1 MKTQSKR
8 RPFNR
13 SRLIRSTMIY
23 LGAAGFVLWILFPI
37 WYTISSSFTKPSK
50 IGVHPTPFWPAS
62 PTLNNYRRILGI
74 SMQDENCANGVD
86 IRNCQSSPSNV
97 SVNKIFDTMLHS
109 FYVGSLVVLFTLI
122 ISTIAAYS
130 LSRYRFIGSNF
141 FLNFT
146 ILSRIVPGLVLVAP
160 IFIFLRVLNLLNT
173 PWALVISYTS
183 FTLPLAIIILKN
195 YFDQISI
202 DLDEAAALDGAS
214 RMQTLILIIMPVA
227 VPGLIATSVLVFLES
242 WSEFFFALVLTDSY
256 TIPPLLAGFMA
267 MQTFNWTLLSAAT
280 VIAIIPPVL
289 LTMVFQKFIVT
300 ALASGTGK

>member
-1 MKTQSKR
+1 MKSTVRR
-8 RPFNR
+8 RPLNR
-13 SRLIRSTMIY
+13 SRIIRNTMIY
-23 LGAAGFVLWILFPI
+23 SSATGFVLWILFPI
-37 WYTISSSFTKPSK
+37 WYTISSSFTKPSQ
-50 IGVHPTPFWPAS
+50 IGVHPTPFWPAN
-62 PTLNNYRRILGI
+62 PTLNNYRIVLGI
-74 SMQDENCANGVD
+74 PIKDENCVPGVD
-86 IRNCQSSPSNV
+86 ITECQSVASNV
-97 SVNKIFDTMLHS
+97 SVNKLVETMAHS
-109 FYVGSLVVLFTLI
+109 FYVGALVVVFTLI
-122 ISTIAAYS
+122 IATIAAYS

-160 IFIFLRVLNLLNT
+160 IFIFLRILNLLNT
-173 PWALVISYTS
+173 PWALIISYTS

-202 DLDEAAALDGAS
+202 DLEEAAAIDGAS
-214 RMQTLILIIMPVA
+214 RLRTLNLIILPVA
-227 VPGLIATSVLVFLES
+227 VPGLIATGVLVFLES

-256 TIPPLLAGFMA
+256 TVPPLLAGFLS

>member
-1 MKTQSKR
+1 
-8 RPFNR
+8 
-13 SRLIRSTMIY
+13 MIY
-23 LGAAGFVLWILFPI
+23 SAAMWFVLWILFPI

-50 IGVHPTPFWPAS
+50 IGIHPTPFWPEN
-62 PTLNNYRRILGI
+62 PTLNNYRIVLGI
-74 SMQDENCANGVD
+74 PLKDQKCVPGID
-86 IRNCQSSPSNV
+86 ITACQSAPSNV
-97 SVNKIFDTMLHS
+97 SVNKIVETMLHS
-109 FYVGSLVVLFTLI
+109 FYVGALVVVFTLI

-173 PWALVISYTS
+173 PWALIISYTS

-202 DLDEAAALDGAS
+202 DLEEAAALDGAS
-214 RMQTLILIIMPVA
+214 RMQTLNLIIMPVA
-227 VPGLIATSVLVFLES
+227 VPGLIATGVLVFLES

-256 TIPPLLAGFMA
+256 TVPPLLAGFLS

>member
-1 MKTQSKR
+1 MKIVKR
-8 RPFNR
+8 RRPL
-13 SRLIRSTMIY
+13 SRARIIRSSMIY
-23 LGAAGFVLWILFPI
+23 SVAGCFMLWILFPI
-37 WYTISSSFTKPSK
+37 WYTISSSFTQPSK
-50 IGVHPTPFWPAS
+50 IGARPTPFWPAN
-62 PTLNNYRRILGI
+62 PTLDNYRMVLGI
-74 SMQDENCANGVD
+74 PVTDENCVPGID
-86 IRNCQSSPSNV
+86 IKICQTSPSNV
-97 SVNKIFDTMLHS
+97 SVNKIVDTMFNS
-109 FYVGSLVVLFTLI
+109 FYVASLVVIITLV

-130 LSRYRFIGSNF
+130 LSRYRFVGSNF

-173 PWALVISYTS
+173 PWALIICYTS

-202 DLDEAAALDGAS
+202 DLEEAAALDGAG
-214 RMQTLILIIMPVA
+214 RMQTLRLIIMPVA
-227 VPGLIATSVLVFLES
+227 VPGLIAAGVLVFLES

-256 TIPPLLAGFMA
+256 TVPPLLAGFLG

-289 LTMVFQKFIVT
+289 LTMVFQKYIVT

>member
-1 MKTQSKR
+1 METSVRRKT
-8 RPFNR
+8 FNR
-13 SRLIRSTMIY
+13 SKAIRSAMIY
-23 LGAAGFVLWILFPI
+23 SVATGFVLWILFPI
-37 WYTISSSFTKPSK
+37 WYTLSSSFTKPSK
-50 IGVHPTPFWPAS
+50 IGIHPTPFWPEN
-62 PTLNNYRRILGI
+62 PTLNNYRIVLGI
-74 SMQDENCANGVD
+74 PVHGKNCVPGID
-86 IRNCQSSPSNV
+86 IKLCETAQSNV
-97 SVNKIFDTMLHS
+97 SVNKIVETMLHS
-109 FYVGSLVVLFTLI
+109 FYVGALVVIFTLI

-173 PWALVISYTS
+173 PWALIISYTS

-202 DLDEAAALDGAS
+202 DLEEAAALDGAS
-214 RMQTLILIIMPVA
+214 RMQTLNLIILPVA
-227 VPGLIATSVLVFLES
+227 VPGLIATGVLVFLES

-256 TIPPLLAGFMA
+256 TVPPLLAGFLS

-289 LTMVFQKFIVT
+289 LTMIFQKFIVT

>member
-1 MKTQSKR
+1 MKITKR
-8 RPFNR
+8 RRPLSRAWITR
-13 SRLIRSTMIY
+13 SSMIY
-23 LGAAGFVLWILFPI
+23 SVAACFVLWILFPI
-37 WYTISSSFTKPSK
+37 WYTISSSFTQPSK
-50 IGVHPTPFWPAS
+50 IGIHPTPLWPAD
-62 PTLNNYRRILGI
+62 PTLDNYRLVLGFPI
-74 SMQDENCANGVD
+74 TDQDCVPGID
-86 IRNCQSSPSNV
+86 IRLCQTAPSNV
-97 SVNKIFDTMLHS
+97 SVNKIVDTMLHS
-109 FYVGSLVVLFTLI
+109 LYVASLVVAITLI

-130 LSRYRFIGSNF
+130 LSRFRFIGSNF

-173 PWALVISYTS
+173 PWALIISYTS

-202 DLDEAAALDGAS
+202 DLEEAAALDGAS
-214 RMQTLILIIMPVA
+214 RMQTLKLIILPVA
-227 VPGLIATSVLVFLES
+227 VPGLIAAGVLVFLES

-289 LTMVFQKFIVT
+289 LTMVFQKYIVT